1 MATDNIQ
8 NKTLSIRISTDGFCF
23 CSYTP
28 SIPSSLKYFFYKPE
42 KGLTIAMNLH
52 KGVELCPFI
61 SQDEKYDVKVIVET
75 EEFTMLPAE
84 YDNKADYK
92 AFHRLC
98 FPKNDA
104 RVEVVAN
111 RLNALGF
118 TIIFPVEKSLYESLQ
133 RIGDVTYYS
142 TPSILLGLVTSK
154 PLGDDRFMLAYF
166 QGELLFLISMQ
177 EGKMRLANAFRCEDG
192 HDCVYYLLN
201 IWKEQGF
208 LQEEDAL
215 YLCGDKGVEVNMMT
229 IGRFIKR
236 CRRLNANELFPL
248 TLLNKM
254 EGIPFDLQTLIL
266 CE

>member
-1 MATDNIQ
+1 
-8 NKTLSIRISTDGFCF
+8 
-23 CSYTP
+23 
-28 SIPSSLKYFFYKPE
+28 
-42 KGLTIAMNLH
+42 
-52 KGVELCPFI
+52 
-61 SQDEKYDVKVIVET
+61 VIVET
-75 EEFTMLPAE
+75 EEFATVPVE